1 MQYNSLL
8 TIPFFINSFLN
19 FSSMSSSDILVNVLL
34 SLFETGAILLF
45 CPSTGCFW
53 RNINHN
59 LKSLAHKFL
68 STSCYTLALELFEIF
83 VKLTISTVGLRPPR
97 HLKLPLPK
105 TLLLILLSAM
115 VLLRIKLNEEIC
127 G

>member
-59 LKSLAHKFL
+59 LKSSAHTFL
-68 STSCYTLALELFEIF
+68 FTSICYTLALKLFEIF
-83 VKLTISTVGLRPPR
+83 VKLTISTVGLRLPG
-97 HLKLPLPK
+97 HLKLPPK
-105 TLLLILLSAM
+105 PLLLILLSAM